1 MKKLSLSLLSLI
13 LVSIIALGMVMDL
26 LFDRYFL
33 SKKDNPIAHYQTLGS
48 QLASALN
55 KSASPLLFI
64 EAWHINNPNND
75 LQLVQQQDVPLPNA
89 LWQQLYVGNAIIL
102 ETELGLTLYWWLTNH
117 QQLLAFSPTELRREI
132 REPMISVLLT
142 TGFYVGI
149 IFLLLLWL
157 FPLLRSL
164 QSLRKNALAY
174 GKGDFSARI
183 QPSRFSYL
191 DDIEQTFNRM
201 AEQIETLIQDNKLI
215 SSAVSHDLR
224 TPLARLRFGIDIL
237 SETDN
242 PIERSK
248 YQEHLSNDIDE
259 MQSLVEALLNYARL
273 EQSLIA
279 LPKAPVDLLKLLID
293 FRDSHPVNVITLEH
307 PNLTQAVIQGHEV
320 YLKMC
325 LHNLLNNALHYGESR
340 VLVTVALNQK
350 RLCIHIHDD
359 GSGIPEAQR
368 NALFKPFVRGEHK
381 NSQPGFGMGLAIAE
395 RIAHW
400 HDSTIVIQDSTRL
413 SGAEFIV
420 QFA

>member
-1 MKKLSLSLLSLI
+1 M
-13 LVSIIALGMVMDL
+13 
-26 LFDRYFL
+26 
-33 SKKDNPIAHYQTLGS
+33 
-48 QLASALN
+48 
-55 KSASPLLFI
+55 
-64 EAWHINNPNND
+64 
-75 LQLVQQQDVPLPNA
+75 
-89 LWQQLYVGNAIIL
+89 
-102 ETELGLTLYWWLTNH
+102 
-117 QQLLAFSPTELRREI
+117 
-132 REPMISVLLT
+132 
-142 TGFYVGI
+142 
-149 IFLLLLWL
+149 
-157 FPLLRSL
+157 
-164 QSLRKNALAY
+164 
-174 GKGDFSARI
+174 
-183 QPSRFSYL
+183 
-191 DDIEQTFNRM
+191 
-201 AEQIETLIQDNKLI
+201 
-215 SSAVSHDLR
+215 
-224 TPLARLRFGIDIL
+224 ARLRFGIDIL

-340 VLVTVALNQK
+340 VLVTVGLNQK